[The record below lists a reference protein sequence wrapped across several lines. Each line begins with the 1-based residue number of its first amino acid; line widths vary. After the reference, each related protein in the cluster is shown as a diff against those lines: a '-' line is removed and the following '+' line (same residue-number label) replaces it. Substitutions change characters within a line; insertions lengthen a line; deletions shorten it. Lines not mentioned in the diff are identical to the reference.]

1 MIIKSIHLKEGLF
14 ERRIEF
20 SPSVTFVYSNNNSC
34 GKTTLLRLMLYG
46 LGYNIPNTKKI
57 KFQNCEVIITIECEK
72 LGIISLCRNNASVV
86 VLKNNDSQSTYVMPE
101 QQNELHSKLF
111 GTNNTDILYNLLG
124 AFYVDQEKGWTLLNR
139 GKVIGSIGFNVEEL
153 IRGLSGRDCK
163 ELIKKIA
170 QLQREK
176 EKYKQ
181 MSSVAQYRASLED
194 DSTSVVMD
202 SYEDTVDAEMSA
214 LLLRQSQL
222 KKELKRIDGTLSEN
236 NKFRKFVA
244 DMKLLVKSPE
254 GTIFPV
260 KEENIIGLN
269 DSIELL
275 ITKKKMVS
283 NEYTTVSTR
292 IERLEKEKSSE
303 CEQLTF
309 FQTASQLEI
318 FDRKILRMP
327 LNPKIIKS
335 ELDRLEKEIK
345 ALQDELSKITKID
358 NSIVEEL
365 SDSIIAYGTELG
377 IGDTESIPRTYL
389 FTSNLKELSGAI
401 LHKTAFAFRL
411 AYINCIEKVL
421 NIKLPIL
428 LDSPS
433 GKEVDQS
440 NIALM
445 MNILKRDFSDH
456 QIIIASIF
464 KYDFEDAVT
473 VEIGD
478 RLIDKMIEAQ
488 I

>member
-1 MIIKSIHLKEGLF
+1 MIIKSVYLKEGLF
-14 ERRIEF
+14 ERKIEF
-20 SPSVTFVYSNNNSC
+20 SPSVTFIHSKNNSC
-34 GKTTLLRLMLYG
+34 GKTTLLRFMLYG
-46 LGYNIPNTKKI
+46 LGYNVPNTKKI
-57 KFQNCEVIITIECEK
+57 KFQNCEVIITVECEK
-72 LGIISLCRNNASVV
+72 LGFVSLYRNDVASIVI
-86 VLKNNDSQSTYVMPE
+86 KNSDSESTYVLPE
-101 QQNELHSKLF
+101 QQKELHSKLF
-111 GTNNTDILYNLLG
+111 GTDNTDILFNLLG

-139 GKVIGSIGFNVEEL
+139 GKVIGSIGFNIEEL
-153 IRGLSGRDCK
+153 IRGLSGRDCT

-181 MSSVAQYRASLED
+181 MSSVAQYRASLENE
-194 DSTSVVMD
+194 SASIVTD

-214 LLLRQSQL
+214 LLLQQSKL

-236 NKFRKFVA
+236 SRFRKFVS
-244 DMKLLVKSPE
+244 DMKLLVQSPE
-254 GTIFPV
+254 GTVFPV
-260 KEENIIGLN
+260 KEENIVGLN

-275 ITKKKMVS
+275 ITKRKMVS
-283 NEYTTVSTR
+283 HDYATVSSR
-292 IERLEKEKSSE
+292 IERLEKEKDSE
-303 CEQLTF
+303 YEQLAF
-309 FQTASQLEI
+309 FQSASQLEI

-327 LNPKIIKS
+327 LNPKIIKF

-345 ALQDELSKITKID
+345 ALQDELSRATKID
-358 NSIVEEL
+358 NSVVKEL

-389 FTSNLKELSGAI
+389 FTSNLKELSGAL

-411 AYINCIEKVL
+411 AYITALEKAL

-456 QIIIASIF
+456 QIIIASIYT
-464 KYDFEDAVT
+464 YDFENAVM
-473 VEIGD
+473 VEIKD
-478 RLIDKMIEAQ
+478 RLIDTTIEE
-488 I
+488 

>member
-1 MIIKSIHLKEGLF
+1 MIIKSVYLKEGLF
-14 ERRIEF
+14 ERKIEF
-20 SPSVTFVYSNNNSC
+20 SPSVTFIHSKNNSC
-34 GKTTLLRLMLYG
+34 GKTTLLRFMLYG
-46 LGYNIPNTKKI
+46 LGYNVPNTKKI
-57 KFQNCEVIITIECEK
+57 KFQNCEVIITVECEK
-72 LGIISLCRNNASVV
+72 LGFVSLYRNDVSSIVI
-86 VLKNNDSQSTYVMPE
+86 KNSNSESTYVLPE
-101 QQNELHSKLF
+101 QQKELHSKLF
-111 GTNNTDILYNLLG
+111 GTDNTDILSNLLG

-139 GKVIGSIGFNVEEL
+139 GKVIGSIGFNIEEL
-153 IRGLSGRDCK
+153 IRGLSGRDCT

-181 MSSVAQYRASLED
+181 MSSVAQYRASLEN
-194 DSTSVVMD
+194 DSASIVTD

-214 LLLRQSQL
+214 LLLQQSRL

-236 NKFRKFVA
+236 SRFRKFVS
-244 DMKLLVKSPE
+244 DIKLLVKSPE
-254 GTIFPV
+254 GTVFPV
-260 KEENIIGLN
+260 KEENIVGLN

-275 ITKKKMVS
+275 ITKRKMVS
-283 NEYTTVSTR
+283 NDYAAVSSR
-292 IERLEKEKSSE
+292 IECLEKERDSE
-303 CEQLTF
+303 YEQLAF
-309 FQTASQLEI
+309 FQSASQLEI

-327 LNPKIIKS
+327 LNPKIIKH

-345 ALQDELSKITKID
+345 ALQEELSRATKID
-358 NSIVEEL
+358 NSVVKEL

-389 FTSNLKELSGAI
+389 FTSNLKELSGAL

-411 AYINCIEKVL
+411 AYITAIEKAL

-433 GKEVDQS
+433 GKEVDQN

-456 QIIIASIF
+456 QIIIASI
-464 KYDFEDAVT
+464 YTYNFENAVM
-473 VEIGD
+473 VEIKD
-478 RLIDKMIEAQ
+478 RLIDTTIEG
-488 I
+488 